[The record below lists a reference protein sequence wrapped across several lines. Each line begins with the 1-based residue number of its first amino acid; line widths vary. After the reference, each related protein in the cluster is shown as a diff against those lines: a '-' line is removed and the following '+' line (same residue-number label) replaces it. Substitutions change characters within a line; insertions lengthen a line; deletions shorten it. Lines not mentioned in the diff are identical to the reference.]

1 MEIIRGNL
9 SSEKDAVQQA
19 RDKLPDILDDYE
31 KYYVMYHKNPEVD
44 EFQNYFN
51 NTKDQLSEL
60 RHSLEKTKTMLKSHI
75 QSTENNMQGITET
88 INSDKQQY
96 NKLFKKQ
103 NQLTNA
109 KNGAKQMVGD
119 AQRTYKAQYMDNVE
133 MCVKMVFVLG
143 ILIKCVRSLS

>member
-1 MEIIRGNL
+1 MEIIHGNL

-60 RHSLEKTKTMLKSHI
+60 SRGLEKTKTTLKAHI

-143 ILIKCVRSLS
+143 ILIKFIRSS